1 VTDAPDPIEATLQ
14 QALARYQSGHLAEAE
29 ALVRDVLARDPDR
42 PAAHHFL
49 GVVALT
55 DGRIDLAIAS
65 IGRAI
70 ELRPA
75 EAQCHSNLGNA
86 LLAAGRLAEAEASYR
101 EALRL
106 APDAPQMHYNLGAL
120 LAQVGRLS
128 DAEASFR
135 AALAM
140 QPEFPD
146 AQFNLANTLRAAGHR
161 EDAAAAYRAALAL
174 QPQSADAHY
183 NLGNV
188 LVELGRPAEAEA
200 SYREALRLAPQAA
213 AVHSNLGTALIGLG
227 RFEEAAAACTQAL
240 QLQPGF
246 AEAHANLANALF
258 GLERY
263 AAAETSCQA
272 ALRQKPDLVAALHTL
287 ANTLLAQGRVD
298 EAAAWYERVLALEP
312 GHADARIGLC
322 VAQLG
327 AAWRNDA
334 EILRRRAAYEDQL
347 RQLADD
353 VERGAVPDLASGIG
367 SAQPFFLPYQGLD
380 DRALQSLC
388 GTLICKVMGERY
400 PPLPL
405 PPQPGPG
412 EKIRVGIVSG
422 FFRRHSNWKIPIKG
436 WLTQLDRRRFHVIC
450 YHTGTVQDAETKIAA
465 GLCDRFVQGPLTVA
479 AWRNEIAADA
489 PHVLIYPEIGID
501 PIAVQ
506 LAAQRLARVQCNSW
520 GQPVTSGMPTLDY
533 YLSSGLMEP
542 PDAQALYT
550 ERLIALPHLSIY
562 YEPPA
567 GEALPAI
574 DRAELGLRPGSM
586 AYWSGQ
592 TLSKYL
598 PRYDDLFPRIA
609 REVPDCQFVFLEFAK
624 GRHVTEL
631 FRERLARAFQAH
643 GLDAA
648 RHCVFLPRLSEP
660 RFRAALGRCDAILD
674 SVGWSGCNST
684 LESLAH
690 DLPIVTLP
698 TEFMRGRH
706 TLAIL
711 RQMGVEDTIAATQ
724 EEYVALA
731 VRLARD
737 PDWRAAVSTTIR
749 ANKSRVYRDSTC
761 IAALEEFLVAA
772 VRTAR

>member
-1 VTDAPDPIEATLQ
+1 MRASCRRRPSGASPDNKAVADDPDSVDALLQ
-14 QALARYQSGHLAEAE
+14 QALGCYQAGDMAAAER
-29 ALVRDVLARDPDR
+29 LVRDVLARDPDR

-49 GVVALT
+49 GVLALG
-55 DGRIDLAIAS
+55 DGRVDLAIAS
-65 IGRAI
+65 ISRAI
-70 ELRPA
+70 RLRPN

-106 APDAPQMHYNLGAL
+106 APDMAPVHHNLGAL
-120 LAQVGRLS
+120 LVQLGRL
-128 DAEASFR
+128 
-135 AALAM
+135 
-140 QPEFPD
+140 
-146 AQFNLANTLRAAGHR
+146 
-161 EDAAAAYRAALAL
+161 EDAAGAYRAAAEL
-174 QPQSADAHY
+174 QPDSSDAHV

-188 LVELGRPAEAEA
+188 LADLGRLAEAEA
-200 SYREALRLAPQAA
+200 EYREALRLAPQSAA
-213 AVHSNLGTALIGLG
+213 ALSNLGNALIGLG
-227 RFEEAAAACTQAL
+227 RFDQAAAACTQAV
-240 QLQPGF
+240 QLQPDF
-246 AEAHANLANALF
+246 AEAHANLATALF

-263 AAAETSCQA
+263 TAAETSCEA
-272 ALRQKPDLVAALHTL
+272 ALRLKPALVAARHTL
-287 ANTLLAQGRVD
+287 ANILLAQGRID
-298 EAAAWYERVLALEP
+298 AAAAQYERVLALQP
-312 GHADARIGLC
+312 GHADARIGLL

-327 AAWRNDA
+327 AAWHDDA
-334 EILRRRAAYEDQL
+334 EILRRRTAYEREL
-347 RQLADD
+347 RRLAEDE
-353 VERGAVPDLASGIG
+353 ERGAVPDLASGVG

-380 DRALQSLC
+380 DRKLQALY
-388 GTLICKVMGERY
+388 GTLVCKAMGRRY
-400 PPLPL
+400 PPLAAAAA
-405 PPQPGPG
+405 PGPG

-436 WLTQLDRRRFHVIC
+436 WLTQLDRRRFRVTG
-450 YHTGTVQDAETKIAA
+450 YHTGTIEDAETKIAA
-465 GLCDRFVQGPLTVA
+465 GLCERFVQGPLSIS
-479 AWRNEIAADA
+479 AWRDEIAADA

-506 LAAQRLARVQCNSW
+506 LASQRLAAVQCNSW

-533 YLSSGLMEP
+533 FLSSELMEP
-542 PDAQALYT
+542 ADAQALYT
-550 ERLIALPHLSIY
+550 EQLVALPNLSIH
-562 YEPPA
+562 YEPVA
-567 GEALPAI
+567 DEALPAI
-574 DRAELGLRPGSM
+574 DRTELGLRPGAM

-631 FRERLARAFQAH
+631 FRDRLARAFAAL

-660 RFRAALGRCDAILD
+660 RFRAALGQCDAILD

-711 RQMGVEDTIAATQ
+711 RRMGVEDTIAATAD
-724 EEYVALA
+724 EYVQLA

-737 PDWRAAVSTTIR
+737 PAWRAAVSAKIA
-749 ANKSRVYRDSTC
+749 ANKARIYLDRAC
-761 IAALEEFLVAA
+761 IRALEEFLVGA
-772 VRTAR
+772 VRGPV

>member
-1 VTDAPDPIEATLQ
+1 LADAPDQVDALLQ
-14 QALARYQSGHLAEAE
+14 QALERYQSGELAAAE
-29 ALVRDVLARDPDR
+29 KLVRDVLALDPDR

-49 GVVALT
+49 GVLALG
-55 DGRIDLAIAS
+55 DGRVDMAIAS

-70 ELRPA
+70 ELRPN
-75 EAQCHSNLGNA
+75 EAQCHSNLGSA

-106 APDAPQMHYNLGAL
+106 APDAPQLHYNLGAL
-120 LAQVGRLS
+120 LARLGRLP

-135 AALAM
+135 AALAV
-140 QPEFPD
+140 QPDFAD
-146 AQFNLANTLRAAGHR
+146 ALINLANTLCAAGR
-161 EDAAAAYRAALAL
+161 L
-174 QPQSADAHY
+174 
-183 NLGNV
+183 
-188 LVELGRPAEAEA
+188 AEAEA
-200 SYREALRLAPQAA
+200 SYREALRLVPQSG
-213 AVHSNLGTALIGLG
+213 AVHSLRGNALIGLG
-227 RFEEAAAACTQAL
+227 RFDEAVAACTQAL
-240 QLQPGF
+240 QLQPDL

-263 AAAETSCQA
+263 AAAEASCHA
-272 ALRQKPDLVAALHTL
+272 ALRLKPDLVAALNTL
-287 ANTLLAQGRVD
+287 ANTLLAQGRID
-298 EAAAWYERVLALEP
+298 EAAAQYERVLALEP

-327 AAWRNDA
+327 AAWGDDA
-334 EILRRRAAYEDQL
+334 EIQGRRAAYEHEIK
-347 RQLADD
+347 RLADD
-353 VERGAVPDLASGIG
+353 VARGIVPELASGIG

-380 DRALQSLC
+380 DRALQSLY
-388 GTLICKVMGERY
+388 GTLVCKVMGERY
-400 PPLPL
+400 PPLPAA
-405 PPQPGPG
+405 PPPGAG
-412 EKIRVGIVSG
+412 GKIRVGIVSG

-436 WLTQLDRRRFHVIC
+436 WLAQLDRRRFHLIG
-450 YHTGTVQDAETKIAA
+450 YHTGTLQDPETKIAA
-465 GLCDRFVQGPLTVA
+465 GLCDRFVQGPLTIA
-479 AWRNEIAADA
+479 EWRHAIAADA

-506 LAAQRLARVQCNSW
+506 LASQRLAAVQCNSW

-533 YLSSGLMEP
+533 YLSSELMEP

-550 ERLIALPHLSIY
+550 ERLVGLPNLSIY
-562 YEPPA
+562 YEPA
-567 GEALPAI
+567 ADEALPAL
-574 DRAELGLRPGSM
+574 DRAALGLRPGAV

-609 REVPDCQFVFLEFAK
+609 GEVGDCQFVFLEFAK

-631 FRERLARAFQAH
+631 FRARLGRAFAAH

-660 RFRAALGRCDAILD
+660 QFRAALGQCDAILD

-684 LESLAH
+684 LESLVH

-698 TEFMRGRH
+698 SEFMRGRH

-711 RQMGVEDTIAATQ
+711 RRMGIEDTIAATPD
-724 EEYVALA
+724 EYVSLA

-737 PDWRAAVSTTIR
+737 PDWRAAVSAKIA
-749 ANKSRVYRDSTC
+749 ANKARLYRDRAC
-761 IAALEEFLVAA
+761 ITALEEFMVAA
-772 VRTAR
+772 VRAAG